1 MARILVLDDDDLVSR
16 VIERMLRRHGHEVV
30 VADNP
35 GHALRL
41 TQDVDFDIA
50 IVDFHMPGTTGVEVL
65 EKLRAIQPRT
75 LRILITGELDLPMV
89 KGAVNHGEV
98 NKVLKKP
105 LDRNDLVRAIEDA
118 LQQRERYRE
127 VREAQRVASWELQ
140 RRDLED
146 CLHGDYIKIALQPIL
161 AADDLHV
168 VAHEAL
174 LRSSHPTL
182 RGPLPV
188 LRAAE
193 EHGML
198 PELGRVVVDRV
209 ARWLEKLP
217 EDRLLFMNLHPD
229 ELGDP
234 EGMVAR
240 LQPLARYAHR
250 IVLEI
255 TERRQVTRLA
265 GWEESVAGVRE
276 MGFALAV
283 DDLGAGYSSLSV
295 LAELQPDFVKVDMSI
310 VRGVDT
316 DDRKQRLM
324 DLLCRFA
331 EATRAQL
338 VAEGVETAAEAE
350 TLIRLGSHLLQG
362 YHFGRPTLDEAEV
375 LAGRSITKPV

>member
-1 MARILVLDDDDLVSR
+1 VLDDDDLVSR

-30 VADNP
+30 IADNP

-41 TQDVDFDIA
+41 AQDTDFDIA
-50 IVDFHMPGTTGVEVL
+50 IVDFHMPGTTGVQVL
-65 EKLRAIQPRT
+65 EQLRSIQPRC

-89 KGAVNHGEV
+89 KGALDHGGL
-98 NKVLKKP
+98 NKMLKKP
-105 LDRNDLVRAIEDA
+105 LDRDELIRAIDGA
-118 LQQRERYRE
+118 LHQRERYRE
-127 VREAQRVASWELQ
+127 VREAQRVASRDAM
-140 RRDLED
+140 RRDLQE
-146 CLHGDYIKIALQPIL
+146 CLSGDYIQIALQPIL
-161 AADDLHV
+161 RSRDGSV
-168 VAHEAL
+168 FAHEAL
-174 LRSSHPTL
+174 LRSTHPTL

-198 PELGRVVVDRV
+198 PELSRVVIHRV
-209 ARWLEKLP
+209 AAWLEILP

-229 ELGDP
+229 ELGEP
-234 EGMVAR
+234 EALAGR
-240 LQPLARYAHR
+240 LQVLARYAHR

-265 GWEESVAGVRE
+265 GWEESVARTRE

-310 VRGVDT
+310 VRGVDA

-350 TLIRLGSHLLQG
+350 ALERLGAHLLQG
-362 YHFGRPTLDEAEV
+362 YYYGRPTLDVAEV
-375 LAGRSITKPV
+375 LAGRSQSGKG